1 MKKIIYICLLLA
13 LPLSIMAQETVEYT
27 KKQGDE
33 AYADA
38 RYTDAITIYESVLA
52 KQGASLSL
60 YYNLGNAYYRNNQ
73 PGKAILNYERAL
85 RIDANDE
92 DAKANLEFVQSRIV
106 DKIPQDEVPFY
117 KKWGNT
123 IAGIFSQNVWAI
135 IGIITFVGMLVA
147 AFFYYF
153 RNIRRA
159 VLLVTIILCL
169 LITIIANISAYSLN
183 SYDASDEAVIMDE
196 MVIVKSSPDSSGTE
210 LTKIHEGLKVKIIDE
225 IVDWVKIEAD
235 NGNSV
240 TGWVKSQTLERI

>member
-117 KKWGNT
+117 KKWGNA

-147 AFFYYF
+147 
-153 RNIRRA
+153 
-159 VLLVTIILCL
+159 
-169 LITIIANISAYSLN
+169 
-183 SYDASDEAVIMDE
+183 E
-196 MVIVKSSPDSSGTE
+196 K
-210 LTKIHEGLKVKIIDE
+210 
-225 IVDWVKIEAD
+225 
-235 NGNSV
+235 
-240 TGWVKSQTLERI
+240 